1 MPEYNSITGD
11 ELLQPYAWNVEK
23 LEGLTVMARHL
34 VHDMNNFI
42 TVIGG
47 NNNLAVQRIE
57 PDSQASGNLE
67 NIRQTVAATEVLFK
81 KLQIFSGRA
90 RCNEELVDIN
100 DLLEP
105 GVNAF
110 KNSLPGKARLSV
122 NSNPLPKIRGDR
134 QQLVMLLDALLSN
147 AWDATPEGSG
157 EVQLATGSFTLDDNS
172 AALAC
177 PEGNAR
183 GGEYCFIE
191 VRDRGEGINPG
202 IVSKIFD
209 PFFTTKLRRPGMGL
223 PVVLGVTRRHNGIIL
238 MHTEQGRGSVF
249 RVGLRKI

>member
-1 MPEYNSITGD
+1 MPEYASITGN
-11 ELLQPYAWNVEK
+11 ELLQPYSWNVEK

-57 PDSQASGNLE
+57 PGSQASGNLE

-81 KLQIFSGRA
+81 KLQVFSGRA
-90 RCNEELVDIN
+90 RSKEELIDLN
-100 DLLEP
+100 DLLEL
-105 GVNAF
+105 GINAF
-110 KNSLPGKARLSV
+110 QNTLPGKARLTV
-122 NSNPLPKIRGDR
+122 DRTPLPKIRGDR

-147 AWDATPEGSG
+147 AWDATPEESG
-157 EVQLATGSFTLDDNS
+157 DVQLATGFFNIDDNS

-183 GGEYCFIE
+183 GGDYCFIE
-191 VRDRGEGINPG
+191 VRDRGEGINQG
-202 IVSKIFD
+202 VESKIFD

-223 PVVLGVTRRHNGIIL
+223 PVVLGVTRRHNGIIM
-238 MHTEQGRGSVF
+238 MHTEPGRGSIF
-249 RVGLRKI
+249 RVGFKKV